1 MKINNQKANGNISK
15 LIKIFNHNITIL
27 WEYKIKVL
35 EPSENEE
42 INMQDFLMYNTLK
55 QDLIDILNEIDPKL
69 NIEVVDGA
77 KGISKNLI
85 CNINKI
91 RKQDSYSK
99 GKKCITIITTSDNDE
114 FIERSKQIIK
124 FEKLEFRKNYNNLS
138 YSFQKPVFALAVK
151 SNSDYYYC
159 LDY

>member
-55 QDLIDILNEIDPKL
+55 QDLIDILNEI
-69 NIEVVDGA
+69 IF
-77 KGISKNLI
+77 
-85 CNINKI
+85 INKHFFFGMLTE
-91 RKQDSYSK
+91 YV
-99 GKKCITIITTSDNDE
+99 IIL
-114 FIERSKQIIK
+114 
-124 FEKLEFRKNYNNLS
+124 FEKLYHIIDMK
-138 YSFQKPVFALAVK
+138 
-151 SNSDYYYC
+151 
-159 LDY
+159 